1 MLQLQIALKI
11 VLTLQVAWPL
21 AAMAVAMAGLSLAAR
36 FNLILTYNWVGQW
49 TYSIVLGKLYVL
61 NYLVTM

>member
-1 MLQLQIALKI
+1 M
-11 VLTLQVAWPL
+11 LQVAWPL

-49 TYSIVLGKLYVL
+49 IHNIVLGKLYVL